1 MATTQPRRYKRLS
14 RLLWLLVVLV
24 AALGILLPSASIAEL
39 GDRYPWLEQAVYSLR
54 RLWPGGDMIHL
65 LLFAGIGVL
74 TAVAFPKRR
83 LAWLAVALV
92 GLAGATELAQLWI
105 PGRTASTAEFVID
118 VVAAVVG
125 LVVGRGLR
133 RAWEVGR
140 RA

>member
-1 MATTQPRRYKRLS
+1 MTPASGGRHKRLS

-24 AALGILLPSASIAEL
+24 AALGILLPSASIADL
-39 GDRYPWLEQAVYSLR
+39 GDRYPWLEQAVRSLR
-54 RLWPGGDMIHL
+54 RLWHGGDMIHL
-65 LLFAGIGVL
+65 VLFAGIGVL

-92 GLAGATELAQLWI
+92 GLAGATELAQRWI
-105 PGRTASTAEFVID
+105 PGRTASVAEFGID
-118 VVAAVVG
+118 VVAAVLG
-125 LVVGRGLR
+125 LVAGRGLR